1 MALALEI
8 NRLIAFIDSTLSDL
22 KLLRIGHNGQPPF
35 LVDEFRL
42 HKRQD
47 G

>member
-8 NRLIAFIDSTLSDL
+8 NRLISFIGSTLCDL
-22 KLLRIGHNGQPPF
+22 KLLRIGHNEQPPF
-35 LVDEFRL
+35 LVDEFRV